1 MIADWTPARTDLA
14 SGIVIKQ
21 TTLER
26 NKYPVP
32 QLNTETTTSFQM
44 QNDPFVFQ
52 NIEVTGSPIIMYT
65 ITGSNGGSMP
75 DLGGQT
81 ASLGPGFNIV
91 PITQSWTG
99 STPSLLGPVAFVES
113 SQTEFFDGELSGS
126 TIIVETGSLN
136 GDNVFLQVNTTLV
149 EYVASITSS
158 NLITFTTFINS
169 NVGNGNIFL
178 YYDSSSL
185 LSIGSSPSGTPPLP
199 PYNPDI

>member
-1 MIADWTPARTDLA
+1 
-14 SGIVIKQ
+14 
-21 TTLER
+21 
-26 NKYPVP
+26 
-32 QLNTETTTSFQM
+32 
-44 QNDPFVFQ
+44 
-52 NIEVTGSPIIMYT
+52 MYT

-81 ASLGPGFNIV
+81 SSLGPGFNIV

-136 GDNVFLQVNTTLV
+136 GNNVFLEINTTLV
-149 EYVASITSS
+149 EYTASITAS
-158 NLITFTTFINS
+158 NTTNFTAFINS
-169 NVGNGNIFL
+169 SVGNGKIFL

-185 LSIGSSPSGTPPLP
+185 LSINAGQSGAQPIP
-199 PYNPDI
+199 PYSPDI